1 MLNRLNHINK
11 YNKEIRNNN
20 KNSENNIKNRVNNN
34 KNENSH
40 MTMMLCQSNSNQK
53 YPMWTHSSHRATW
66 PIVMPRIILEFKSK
80 KCWDYVDPENGPVN
94 EVNADN
100 AEVLENTFEEE
111 AINVALRVAQEEQA
125 LTLLYEEQFQST
137 EQFLLDSNL
146 PPAQLR
152 SEQVKNFANRTNQMT
167 TMVSNRLIRE
177 KTFRDLENDR
187 KVRKKEHDDKIA
199 SCITV
204 FNSVFNS
211 HYLRDYT
218 QDIQN
223 HRFRNVWMR
232 ICVSNSV
239 TNVGYNFTAGTFK
252 RLNSWVYDINFTM
265 QENINY
271 YEGMILSLGTHVYPE
286 DLKLANFLN
295 GIEESPQCSTILKQ
309 YVHSLHN
316 RDNLTYEYA
325 REGLLN
331 KFQDIQARSLFKER
345 KNPRDSA
352 NLVRQAKRGRTAND
366 GVSGQD
372 GKGSN
377 NAKHQDPQVPSS
389 PQFPDSLP
397 KKCSFCNAIGHT
409 ERYCFKKW
417 PCKVCG
423 QEHNQLKHHGTTN
436 SAADDTTLG
445 GMFQRNLNQSTKY
458 YSSSSLNV
466 EKIQGTGHP
475 EGISTFEFDSDV
487 TVTTPVHS
495 LDTSDRRNDSAV
507 TDTSASFNA
516 AVTDSDST
524 QNLLIVRA
532 DVPTT
537 NDIAINNCENS
548 HLTDHQGESD
558 YLSCHFICDA
568 LFNAIHDQSKENQDI
583 RVIIDSGATSH
594 MLPSKEYFTTYN
606 EYNGEVALGD
616 NSLKLPIIGIGN
628 TSILND
634 VLHVPDLSMGL
645 ISISQLDTTGHVTL
659 FKHSKVYIFNRNGRI
674 LFTGTKYSSLYYLDS
689 RYILRL
695 QNHIA
700 NVVTRSGVNAEPKR
714 NGTAPK
720 RLVQTTF
727 RSTPQDLLHRRWGH
741 ASEESIKRAL
751 RLDAVIGAN
760 MKYDEIKDTHLSN
773 CFDCRK
779 GRMRRFVHNPITT
792 RIYKVLEKINIDFKG
807 PFRTKTIHGETGFFL
822 FVDQLSGYLRPY
834 LIRQNNSATLLAC
847 LIDFLQTVVR
857 PAEAEWK
864 ILQGD
869 FHSVLISET
878 IGQWLKQQQ
887 IKLQLS
893 APYDHAQNGCVEVNI
908 GIVMD
913 RCRTVMNEYEAPR
926 NLWGYAV
933 EYICHTINCT
943 RVLARNDKTA
953 HELIHGQKPDVSK
966 FVPFYVPGIAYVSA
980 DERRDKHWA
989 NKGEPIRFLG
999 YSEHCKD
1006 SYIILYVKTRAILVR
1021 NNCLFDENL
1030 YHNMRDFAIG
1040 DPNSGGIEGNLESLL
1055 NSNLRTERKRNHVK
1069 DYSDKFAYN
1078 SSDDNDMSH
1087 IDYHRVNLGV
1097 DYTDEIID
1105 YDEEV
1110 VFEND
1115 CPYNVDSNEEMVSE
1129 EVVNVTEWF
1138 NETIQ
1143 RTFNSIKL
1151 PKPPSSPEEAM
1162 NGPDKDKW
1170 IPVIMKEFKQMDDKG
1185 VMEIAKDQSGHGMK
1199 TKVVLTITYDNEMN
1213 LKYKA
1218 RLVGCGYSQI
1228 KFRDYDETYAPTIAT
1243 MIILL
1248 VMHLASSQK
1257 MHMGTFD
1264 VSGAFLEANNDYT
1277 NYAWLPAVFFGK
1289 RIRVVLKKALYGEKQ
1304 AGKLWNDLCNNI
1316 LIDMGFERCGV
1327 APCLYIYNTDGI
1339 VVYLCIHVDDGL
1351 LCTNNVKS
1359 FEEFKKIFTLKVDK
1373 ITIVQPLIKY
1383 VGIQTKYD
1391 RINGYILCNQSAY
1404 ITEHLPRQTQHERI
1418 PMSPSYNLRKCE
1430 PNSTNESLLPITGKL
1445 RYLADRTRWDICAT
1459 VGEIST
1465 GGSENP
1471 SDEHVRTA
1479 QKTVNYLWSTVH
1491 LSLRLGGLGKLSL
1504 FCFSDASYIT
1514 EGNSKSRLGGV
1525 FYMGLSS
1532 GAFYAF
1538 SKQAQLVALS
1548 SCHAELQALD
1558 EVIRITIHLITIL
1571 RFMQV
1576 RVTEPV
1582 KIFIDNKSAIE
1593 LCTMLKTT
1601 HKTSSINVRVNF
1613 IRECINKRVIEL
1625 HFIQSNLNVADIM
1638 TKQLSVEAHERHTYR
1653 LLHGFDG
1660 RPIEDLIEQ
1669 THVVMNI

>member
-1 MLNRLNHINK
+1 MLNRLNQINK
-11 YNKEIRNNN
+11 YNKEIKNNN
-20 KNSENNIKNRVNNN
+20 KNNDNNKNRVNFH
-34 KNENSH
+34 KNDNSH
-40 MTMMLCQSNSNQK
+40 MSMMLLQSNTNQK
-53 YPMWTHSSHRATW
+53 YPMWTQNSHRATW
-66 PIVMPRIILEFKSK
+66 PIIMPRIILEFKSK
-80 KCWDYVDPENGPVN
+80 KCWEYVDPESAP
-94 EVNADN
+94 VNADN
-100 AEVLENTFEEE
+100 NEVLENTFEEE
-111 AINVALRVAQEEQA
+111 EVDVALRVAQEEQS
-125 LTLLYEEQFQST
+125 LTLFYEQQFQST
-137 EQFLLDSNL
+137 EQFLQDSHL
-146 PPAQLR
+146 PPALLR
-152 SEQVKNFANRTNQMT
+152 SEQVKNFSNRTNQMT
-167 TMVSNRLIRE
+167 AMVSNRLSRE
-177 KTFRDLENDR
+177 KTFRDLENER
-187 KVRKKEHDDKIA
+187 KIRKKEHDDKVA

-211 HYLRDYT
+211 QYLRDYT

-252 RLNSWVYDINFTM
+252 RLNSWVYDINYTM

-316 RDNLTYEYA
+316 RDNLTYDYA

-366 GVSGQD
+366 GVSAQD

-377 NAKHQDPQVPSS
+377 NMKHQDPPMSTS

-423 QEHNQLKHHGTTN
+423 LEHNQLKHHGTTN
-436 SAADDTTLG
+436 SASDDTTLG
-445 GMFQRNLNQSTKY
+445 GMFQRNLNQSSKY
-458 YSSSSLNV
+458 SASSCFNV
-466 EKIQGTGHP
+466 ENIRGTGHP
-475 EGISTFEFDSDV
+475 EGLSTFEFDTDV

-495 LDTSDRRNDSAV
+495 FDTSDRENDSAV
-507 TDTSASFNA
+507 TDTSANFNA
-516 AVTDSDST
+516 AVTDSIR
-524 QNLLIVRA
+524 NLCSIARA
-532 DVPTT
+532 DVPT
-537 NDIAINNCENS
+537 NDDYV
-548 HLTDHQGESD
+548 HPHMTHHQGISEILG
-558 YLSCHFICDA
+558 YHFICDT
-568 LFNAIHDQSKENQDI
+568 LFSAIHDQLKENHDI
-583 RVIIDSGATSH
+583 RIIIDSGATSH
-594 MLPSKEYFTTYN
+594 MLPSKEYFISYN

-616 NSLKLPIIGIGN
+616 NSLRLPIIGIGN
-628 TSILND
+628 TSILNH

-645 ISISQLDTTGHVTL
+645 ISISQLDSAGHVTL

-674 LFTGTKYSSLYYLDS
+674 LFTGTKNSSLYYLDTQ
-689 RYILRL
+689 YISRL
-695 QNHIA
+695 QSPLA
-700 NVVTRSGVNAEPKR
+700 NVVTRSGVKAEPGR

-727 RSTPQDLLHRRWGH
+727 LSTPQDLLHRRWGH

-751 RLDAVIGAN
+751 RLDAVVGAN
-760 MKYDEIKDTHLSN
+760 MEYNEIKDTHLSN
-773 CFDCRK
+773 CYDCRK
-779 GRMRRFVHNPITT
+779 GRMRRFVHNPVTA
-792 RIYKVLEKINIDFKG
+792 RIYNVLEKINIDFKG

-847 LIDFLQTVVR
+847 LIDFLQTVVH
-857 PAEAEWK
+857 PTGAEWK

-878 IGQWLKQQQ
+878 IDRWLKQQQ

-913 RCRTVMNEYEAPR
+913 RCRTVMIEYGAPR

-943 RVLARNDKTA
+943 RVLARNNKTA
-953 HELIHGQKPDVSK
+953 YELVHGLKPDVSK

-989 NKGEPIRFLG
+989 NKGEPVRFIG

-1006 SYIILYVKTRAILVR
+1006 SYLVLYIKTRAILVR

-1030 YHNMRDFAIG
+1030 YHNMRDFIID

-1055 NSNLRTERKRNHVK
+1055 DSKLRTERERRKAQ
-1069 DYSDKFAYN
+1069 DSSDKFTYN
-1078 SSDDNDMSH
+1078 SSDENDMSD

-1097 DYTDEIID
+1097 DYADEIID

-1110 VFEND
+1110 VFDDD
-1115 CPYNVDSNEEMVSE
+1115 CPYNINSSDEMAPE

-1170 IPVIMKEFKQMDDKG
+1170 IPVIMQEFKQMDDKG
-1185 VMEIAKDQSGHGMK
+1185 VMEVAKDQSGHGMK
-1199 TKVVLTITYDNEMN
+1199 TKLVLTITYDNEMN

-1289 RIRVVLKKALYGEKQ
+1289 RVRVLLKKALYGEKQ

-1327 APCLYIYNTDGI
+1327 APCLYIYNNDGI
-1339 VVYLCIHVDDGL
+1339 VIYLCIHVDDGL
-1351 LCTNNVKS
+1351 LCTNNIKS

-1383 VGIQTKYD
+1383 VGIQTNYD
-1391 RINGYILCNQSAY
+1391 RNNGYILCNQSAY
-1404 ITEHLPRQTQHERI
+1404 ITEHLPSQTQHERI

-1430 PNSTNESLLPITGKL
+1430 PNSTNKSLLPITGKL

-1479 QKTVNYLWSTVH
+1479 QKTVNYLWSTVD
-1491 LSLRLGGLGKLSL
+1491 LCLRLGGLGKLLL

-1525 FYMGLSS
+1525 FYMGLNS

-1558 EVIRITIHLITIL
+1558 EVIRIVIHLITIL
-1571 RFMQV
+1571 QFMQIQM
-1576 RVTEPV
+1576 TEPV

-1593 LCTMLKTT
+1593 LCTMLKIT
-1601 HKTSSINVRVNF
+1601 HKTSAINVRVNF

-1625 HFIQSNLNVADIM
+1625 HFIQSDLNVADIM
-1638 TKQLSVEAHERHTYR
+1638 TKQLSVQAHERHTYR
-1653 LLHGFDG
+1653 LLNGFDG
-1660 RPIEDLIEQ
+1660 RPIEDLVE
-1669 THVVMNI
+1669 

>member
-458 YSSSSLNV
+458 YSSSFLNV

-548 HLTDHQGESD
+548 HLTDHQGEND

-1055 NSNLRTERKRNHVK
+1055 NSNLRTECKRNHVK
-1069 DYSDKFAYN
+1069 DYSDKFSYN

-1582 KIFIDNKSAIE
+1582 KIFIDNK
-1593 LCTMLKTT
+1593 
-1601 HKTSSINVRVNF
+1601 V
-1613 IRECINKRVIEL
+1613 
-1625 HFIQSNLNVADIM
+1625 
-1638 TKQLSVEAHERHTYR
+1638 QLSCVLCSKLHIR
-1653 LLHGFDG
+1653 LVLLML
-1660 RPIEDLIEQ
+1660 E
-1669 THVVMNI
+1669 